1 MPQLHSTGGIRAAI
15 FVRRELD
22 AEIDGRPQFGGQR
35 LAVQPNA
42 AKQAL
47 QPQIEGRESVR
58 GARLQPVDGAAAGGD
73 DEEDSVFV
81 GSRRF
86 RGMADGKRV

>member
-1 MPQLHSTGGIRAAI
+1 MPQLHSTGGLRAI
-15 FVRRELD
+15 LFVRRELN
-22 AEIDGRPQFGGQR
+22 AEIDGRPQFGGEG

-58 GARLQPVDGAAAGGD
+58 GARLQSVDGTAAGDD
-73 DEEDSVFV
+73 DEEDPVFV
-81 GSRRF
+81 GSW
-86 RGMADGKRV
+86 RV